1 MQYLELSDEPIAA
14 ILRGLN
20 VVIDHFI
27 KQQLNIAEE
36 KLKSL
41 GDSATALEKWKL
53 ENTIANYK
61 SYFGDDGKLK
71 VFHSHLKGFNAELGN
86 FILIL
91 FENENIENDYQ
102 GEAKKTAEFSIS
114 VINYPA
120 SHNEI
125 KLIEQAGTIATA
137 SILWAIENAIN
148 YFKNYELNTNGL
160 RIEND
165 GKITKKTIEIEND
178 QNSSKIFYFGSL
190 SMEVVYNVEYID
202 NDGIKIEA
210 IDNIVND
217 ITKFNVRSNT

>member
-41 GDSATALEKWKL
+41 GDSAPAVEKWKL
-53 ENTIANYK
+53 ENTISNYE
-61 SYFGDDGKLK
+61 SYFGADGKLK
-71 VFHSHLKGFNAELGN
+71 VYHSHLKGFNAELGN

-91 FENENIENDYQ
+91 FENENIETNFR
-102 GEAKKTAEFSIS
+102 GKAKKTAEFSIS
-114 VINYPA
+114 VINFPA
-120 SHNEI
+120 GQQEI

-148 YFKNYELNTNGL
+148 YFQNYQLNTKGL
-160 RIEND
+160 SIEND
-165 GKITKKTIEIEND
+165 GKITKKTIEIENSES
-178 QNSSKIFYFGSL
+178 SSKIFYFGSL
-190 SMEVVYNVEYID
+190 SIEVVYNVEYID
-202 NDGIKIEA
+202 NDGVQIEA
-210 IDNIVND
+210 IDNIVNE
-217 ITKFNVRSNT
+217 ITKFNIQE